1 MARYTGPRSKV
12 SRTFGEPILGFSK
25 ALEKKAYPPG
35 IHGSSRKKKQ
45 PTEYAVQLK
54 EKQKAK
60 MIYGLLERQFARFYN
75 EAVRVKGV
83 TGENLMKLLEARLDN
98 TIYRLGI
105 APTRRAARQLVSH
118 KHVTVNG
125 KVSNVPS
132 QILRPGDVIGLKGK
146 TKEHPAILSSL
157 ANRETKFA
165 WLEWNGD
172 KGEGTFLALPERDQ
186 IPENV
191 HEQLIVELY
200 SK

>member
-35 IHGSSRKKKQ
+35 IHGSRRRKKQ
-45 PTEYAVQLK
+45 PKEYATQLK

-60 MIYGLLERQFARFYN
+60 MIYGLLERQFARFYR

-98 TIYRLGI
+98 TVYRLGI
-105 APTRRAARQLVSH
+105 APTRRGARQLVSH
-118 KHVTVNG
+118 KHITVNG
-125 KVSNVPS
+125 KVANVPS
-132 QILRPGDVIGLKGK
+132 LILRPGDRVGLKGK
-146 TKEHPAILSSL
+146 TKENAAVMNSL
-157 ANRETKFA
+157 ANSDSKFV

-172 KGEGTFLALPERDQ
+172 KMEGTFLAMPERDQ

>member
-1 MARYTGPRSKV
+1 MARYTGPRSKI

-25 ALEKKAYPPG
+25 SLEKKNYPPG
-35 IHGSSRKKKQ
+35 IHGPSKRKKQ
-45 PTEYAVQLK
+45 ATEYAVQLK

-60 MIYGLLERQFARFYN
+60 MIYGMLERQFARFYG
-75 EAVRVKGV
+75 EAVRKKGV

-98 TIYRLGI
+98 TVYRLGI

-118 KHVTVNG
+118 KKITVNG
-125 KVSNVPS
+125 RVSSVPS
-132 QILRPGDVIGLKGK
+132 QILRPGDVVGVKSK
-146 TKEHPAILSSL
+146 ARENAAIVSSL
-157 ANRETKFA
+157 ANRETKFP
-165 WLEWNGD
+165 WLEWNSD
-172 KGEGTFLALPERDQ
+172 KFEGTFLAMPEREQ

>member
-25 ALEKKAYPPG
+25 SLEKKNYPPG
-35 IHGSSRKKKQ
+35 IHGPSKRKKQ
-45 PTEYAVQLK
+45 ATEYAVQLK

-75 EAVRVKGV
+75 EAVRKKGV

-98 TIYRLGI
+98 TVYRLGI
-105 APTRRAARQLVSH
+105 APTRRAARQLVAH
-118 KHVTVNG
+118 KKIMVNG
-125 KVSNVPS
+125 RVSNVPS
-132 QILRPGDVIGLKGK
+132 HILRPGDVISVKGK
-146 TKEHPAILSSL
+146 ARENTAIVSSL
-157 ANRETKFA
+157 ANRESKFA
-165 WLEWNGD
+165 WLEWNSD
-172 KGEGTFLALPERDQ
+172 KFEGTFLTMPEREQ

>member
-12 SRTFGEPILGFSK
+12 SRTFGEPILGYSK

-35 IHGSSRKKKQ
+35 IHGSSKKRKQ
-45 PTEYAVQLK
+45 ATEYAVQLK

-60 MIYGLLERQFARFYN
+60 MIYGLLERQFARFYS

-98 TIYRLGI
+98 TVYRLGI

-118 KHVTVNG
+118 KHITVDG
-125 KVSNVPS
+125 KVANVPS
-132 QILRPGDVIGLKGK
+132 LILRPGNIVGLKGK
-146 TKEHPAILSSL
+146 SKEHPAVVSSL
-157 ANRETKFA
+157 ANRDGKFA
-165 WLEWNGD
+165 WLEWNSD
-172 KGEGTFLALPERDQ
+172 KFEGTFLALPERDQ

>member
-12 SRTFGEPILGFSK
+12 SRTFGEPILGYSK

-35 IHGSSRKKKQ
+35 IHGSSKKRKQ
-45 PTEYAVQLK
+45 ATEYAVQLK

-60 MIYGLLERQFARFYN
+60 MIYGMLERQFARFYN

-98 TIYRLGI
+98 TVYRLGI
-105 APTRRAARQLVSH
+105 TPTRRAARQLVSH
-118 KHVTVNG
+118 KHITVNG
-125 KVSNVPS
+125 KVANVPS
-132 QILRPGDVIGLKGK
+132 LILRAGDIIGLKGK
-146 TKEHPAILSSL
+146 TKEHPSIVSSL
-157 ANRETKFA
+157 ANRDSKFA
-165 WLEWNGD
+165 WLEWNSD
-172 KGEGTFLALPERDQ
+172 KLEGTFLTLPERDQ